1 MVFPRL
7 SPAPIALPLEI
18 RMTRQN
24 QINEFSAT
32 DGSALRESQ
41 GRYRTLFD
49 LAPIAVYSCDA
60 SGIIQEYNHRAADLW
75 GRKPEPGDT
84 DERFCGSFKMYR
96 PDGSFMSHEQCPMG
110 DVLCGKVPGIHDAE
124 VHIERPDG
132 SRIIVIVNIAH
143 DPQAE
148 LLVAFSPSYVGI

>member
-7 SPAPIALPLEI
+7 SSAPIALPLEI
-18 RMTRQN
+18 GMTRQN

-96 PDGSFMSHEQCPMG
+96 PDGSFMSHEECPMG
-110 DVLCGKVPGIHDAE
+110 DVLCGKVPGIHDA
-124 VHIERPDG
+124 
-132 SRIIVIVNIAH
+132 
-143 DPQAE
+143 
-148 LLVAFSPSYVGI
+148 